1 MTMPEHTTPA
11 WPPYVVRT
19 HSVSSHEETTI
30 HTDEVARSYGFKGAL
45 IAGRAV
51 YSQLL
56 HPLLE
61 RFGEAMLTRG
71 RVEIRFAKPAYEGD
85 IITVVA
91 APVPGGDARAV
102 TARATNQEGTELARL
117 EASLPEPF
125 PQPHGAAQAER
136 TPFAG
141 TRLVGRWENLVAG
154 TPWPAY
160 RWQSS
165 RQEQLDW
172 CEQLGERLPLFR
184 AGEAP
189 PLHPGLIPTA
199 VTEMLHAQ
207 VITQGWAHASSVY
220 VSHRL
225 IRAGEALEL
234 RPTPI
239 ERFERK
245 GRQFVVLHVGLLAG
259 GAVAAEEFR
268 TAIVNLGRQP

>member
-1 MTMPEHTTPA
+1 MTMPEHTPAA

-19 HSVSSHEETTI
+19 HSVSSHEETTV
-30 HTDEVARSYGFKGAL
+30 HTDAVARSYGFKGAL

-85 IITVVA
+85 TITVVA
-91 APVPGGDARAV
+91 EHVAGGGARAV
-102 TARATNQEGTELARL
+102 NARATNQEGTELARL

-125 PQPHGAAQAER
+125 PAPHGAAQAER
-136 TPFAG
+136 PPSSG
-141 TRLVGRWENLVAG
+141 TRMVGSWEQLVPGAL
-154 TPWPAY
+154 WPAY
-160 RWQSS
+160 RWQAS
-165 RQEQLDW
+165 RQENLDW
-172 CEQLGERLPLFR
+172 CEKLGERLPLFR

-199 VTEMLHAQ
+199 VTEMLHAHL
-207 VITQGWAHASSVY
+207 ITQGWAHASSVF
-220 VSHRL
+220 VTHRL

-234 RPTPI
+234 RPTPV

-245 GRQFVVLHVGLLAG
+245 GRRFLVLHVGLLVE
-259 GAVAAEEFR
+259 GAVAAEEYR
-268 TAIVNLGRQP
+268 TAIVNLGRKA